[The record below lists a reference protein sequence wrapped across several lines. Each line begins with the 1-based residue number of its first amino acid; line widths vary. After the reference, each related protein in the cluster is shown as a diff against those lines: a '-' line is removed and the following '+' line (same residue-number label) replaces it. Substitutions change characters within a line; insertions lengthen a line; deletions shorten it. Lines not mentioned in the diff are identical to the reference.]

1 MFNRIL
7 LPVDL
12 TDKNESALAAA
23 RELVADSGTV
33 VLLHVIETIADAPFE
48 DMQDFYQRLE
58 EKARSAMSEM
68 AAKVD
73 ADKIAI
79 EQHVVYGRRATEIV
93 AFAQEKESDLII
105 LSSVPLDPNDPSAAW
120 ASISHQ
126 VTILARCPV
135 LLLK

>member
-1 MFNRIL
+1 MFGRIL

-12 TDKNESALAAA
+12 TDKNESALIATRELLAAA
-23 RELVADSGTV
+23 GTV

-58 EKARSAMSEM
+58 EKARSGMSSM
-68 AAKVD
+68 ATDLTSSDFTV
-73 ADKIAI
+73 
-79 EQHVVYGRRATEIV
+79 EQHVIYGRRAGEIV
-93 AFAQEKESDLII
+93 SFAQDNAIELIVM
-105 LSSVPLDPNDPSAAW
+105 SSRNLDPARPETAW

-126 VTILARCPV
+126 VAVLARCPV

>member
-12 TDKNESALAAA
+12 TDKNEAALSAACKLLT
-23 RELVADSGTV
+23 ESGTA

-58 EKARSAMSEM
+58 EKARSGMSSL
-68 AAKVD
+68 AASLTSEDLAV
-73 ADKIAI
+73 
-79 EQHVVYGRRATEIV
+79 EQQVIYGRRAPDIV
-93 AFAQEKESDLII
+93 SFAQENTIDLIVMT
-105 LSSVPLDPNDPSAAW
+105 SRNLDPSRPETAW
-120 ASISHQ
+120 VSISHQ
-126 VTILARCPV
+126 VAVLARCPV

>member
-1 MFNRIL
+1 MFGRIL

-12 TDKNESALAAA
+12 TDKNEAALSAT
-23 RELVADSGTV
+23 RELLTESGTV

-58 EKARSAMSEM
+58 EKARTGMSSLTASLTDENL
-68 AAKVD
+68 AVEPRV
-73 ADKIAI
+73 I
-79 EQHVVYGRRATEIV
+79 YGRRAAEIV
-93 AFAQEKESDLII
+93 SFARQNQIDLIVM
-105 LSSVPLDPNDPSAAW
+105 SSRKLDPAQPEAAW

-126 VTILARCPV
+126 VAVLARCAV